1 MKKKVLCVIPARKGS
16 KGLKNKNIKKLG
28 KTPLIAWSILA
39 AKKCKEI
46 DEIIVSTDS
55 VKISKIAKTYGAK
68 VPFIRPKKFATDK
81 ASSFSVL
88 KHAID
93 YFKKKKIYFDYI
105 LMLEPTSPLRD
116 FRDID
121 FCLKKVKNRNIQA
134 LVSVSKV
141 VEQHPVFL
149 YSISNKNFLRPYTK
163 KKQKL
168 YIRRQDVNPLYYL
181 EGSIYISKVSTLLQK
196 KTWYHEKTQAHV
208 IEKWKSLEI
217 DDIDDF
223 KLAEFYSKRLRK

>member
-16 KGLKNKNIKKLG
+16 KGLKNKNIKKIG
-28 KTPLIAWSILA
+28 KTPLIAWSILT
-39 AKKCKEI
+39 AKKCKQI

-55 VKISKIAKTYGAK
+55 LKISKIAKRYGAK

-88 KHAID
+88 KHAIEF
-93 YFKKKKIYFDYI
+93 FKEKKLYFDYI

-116 FRDID
+116 FREID
-121 FCLKKVKNRNIQA
+121 FCLQKVKNENIQT
-134 LVSVSKV
+134 LVSVAKTI
-141 VEQHPVFL
+141 EQHPTFL
-149 YSISNKNFLRPYTK
+149 YSISDKNFLKPYLK

-168 YIRRQDVNPLYYL
+168 YIRRQDITPLYFL
-181 EGSIYISKVSTLLQK
+181 EGSIYISKVSTLLK
-196 KTWYHEKTQAHV
+196 RKTWYHKKTQAFE

-223 KLAEFYSKRLRK
+223 RLAEFYSKRLKK